1 LLRANLKNSLI
12 ASEKRSNPFSII
24 ILPNGFWFLP
34 LFVSMMKK
42 PPFFDEKRWF
52 FDSKKV
58 VFLITNRRLAESKQ
72 RKAKFL

>member
-1 LLRANLKNSLI
+1 MYHHC
-12 ASEKRSNPFSII
+12 KRKRGNPYFIKKM
-24 ILPNGFWFLP
+24 PFGFWFLP